1 MPHGELRT
9 RFGDTPPAGSGCVF
23 KVLSWM
29 QHATSSLPHAAFVGY
44 ADDDT
49 FLALSRLEA
58 FFSLLLR
65 RDGPV
70 PASRREEGPRS
81 AQSHPGPP
89 GGSTRVV
96 ATVELSVQAMGR
108 RLLAP
113 RPECHN
119 AVGRS
124 IQWLQRYRCTLSSP
138 SARRGGSANH
148 STGPSASGRTR
159 PDTVRQ
165 SNERSGVDTS
175 TAGRAAAAATGEERE
190 WAERRFLYA
199 GAMESLSC
207 WDFSAQTSR
216 GWHFNFQAAV
226 QQYLVDCVGSGNSS
240 GDSGNSSGNSS
251 GAASSAESGAS
262 RFDRSQWQHPF
273 LMAHGAA
280 KAFAWEPR
288 PRKLAIACP

>member
-1 MPHGELRT
+1 
-9 RFGDTPPAGSGCVF
+9 
-23 KVLSWM
+23 M

-273 LMAHGAA
+273 LMAHGTAVFLSGSLA
-280 KAFAWEPR
+280 RELLRAQPVHDFLDEFGRCSAFLPL
-288 PRKLAIACP
+288 PS